1 MAEVKWIAV
10 AVNMFD
16 DEKMTLIEAMP
27 DADTIIV
34 IWLKILTLAGKLN
47 SGGVLMMSNG
57 LPYTDE
63 MLSTLFRR
71 PLNTVRLALTTFEQF
86 GMIEYVDDV
95 VAITKWE
102 KWQKVDSLEKI
113 REQNRLRVAKHR
125 AKQKALV
132 DDVTLRNVTVTQY
145 NNNNNNINNNV
156 VVKSVLSLMTSE
168 ESEMLFS
175 TYKDADLL
183 IDEIDEELKLKN
195 KFNEIKNAYRY
206 VVGYAENKKWS
217 RSAI

>member
-10 AVNMFD
+10 AVDMFD
-16 DEKMTLIEAMP
+16 DEKLTLIEAMP

-71 PLNTVRLALTTFEQF
+71 PLNTVRLALATFEQF
-86 GMIEYVDDV
+86 GMIEYVDNV
-95 VAITKWE
+95 IAISKWE
-102 KWQKVDSLEKI
+102 KWQKVDSLDKI

-145 NNNNNNINNNV
+145 NNNNNNINNNNV
-156 VVKSVLSLMTSE
+156 VVRSVLSLMS
-168 ESEMLFS
+168 ESETDKLFK

-183 IDEIDEELKLKN
+183 IDEIDEELNLKN
-195 KFNEIKNAYRY
+195 KFSEIKNAYRY

-217 RSAI
+217 R